1 MEKLKEKKSE
11 QEPAID
17 SPKSL
22 PDLFRNIFEKIG
34 NFLFSG
40 ILGLNFFFS
49 KFPKAQDQQIPYLT

>member
-22 PDLFRNIFEKIG
+22 PDLFRNIFEKNREFFI
-34 NFLFSG
+34 FRH
-40 ILGLNFFFS
+40 IRFFFS